1 MSLPVS
7 ERLQGIRPSPT
18 MAITALAARLREQGR
33 DIISLAAGEPD
44 FDTPAHIREAAIAA
58 IRDGATR
65 YTPVEGTAALEAAI
79 IDKFRRENGLHY
91 RPGQVIAS
99 SGAKQS
105 CYNLA
110 MTVLDHGDEA
120 IIPAPCWV
128 SYPDMVR
135 LAGGRPVILP
145 AGLDCG
151 FKLSA
156 GALEA
161 AITARTRLVFFNSP
175 GNPGGAAYTRDEWQA
190 LGEVLERHPRVIIG
204 ADDIYEHVY
213 WGREPFVSFAAA
225 CPSLHERTV
234 TINGV
239 SKAYAMTGWR
249 IGYAAGPVE
258 LVAAMKKLQGHS
270 TSNPCSISQAASIA
284 ALDGSQ
290 DCVRAMAAAFR
301 ERHDFLVAALDT
313 VPGMRCIP
321 ADGAFYAFPDV
332 AGILERR
339 GLANDHALCML
350 LLEQAGVATVPGS
363 AFGMPGHIRL
373 SYACGIDTLREAVGR
388 IRKVLG

>member
-7 ERLQGIRPSPT
+7 ERLQGIQPSRT
-18 MAITALAARLREQGR
+18 MAITALAARLRGEGR
-33 DIISLAAGEPD
+33 DIIGLAAGEPD
-44 FDTPAHIREAAIAA
+44 FDTPAHVREAAIAA

-79 IDKFRRENGLHY
+79 IRKFRRENGLVY
-91 RPGQVIAS
+91 EPGQVIAS
-99 SGAKQS
+99 TGAKQS

-110 MTVLDHGDEA
+110 MAVLGPGDEA
-120 IIPAPCWV
+120 IIPAPYWV
-128 SYPDMVR
+128 SYPEMVR
-135 LAGGRPVILP
+135 LAGGNPVILP
-145 AGLDCG
+145 AGLESG

-156 GALEA
+156 QALAGA
-161 AITARTRLVFFNSP
+161 ISKRTRLVFFNSP
-175 GNPGGAAYTRDEWQA
+175 GNPGGAAYTREEWQA
-190 LGEVLERHPRVIIG
+190 LGAVLERHPRVVIA

-213 WGREPFVSFAAA
+213 WGREPFTSFAAA
-225 CPSLHERTV
+225 CPSLHGRTV

-301 ERHDFLVAALDT
+301 ERHDFLVAALGEI
-313 VPGMRCIP
+313 PGMRCIP
-321 ADGAFYAFPDV
+321 ADGAFYAFPD
-332 AGILERR
+332 ATSIIRQR
-339 GLANDHALCML
+339 GLADDHALCML
-350 LLEQAGVATVPGS
+350 LLEETGVATVPGS
-363 AFGMPGHIRL
+363 AFGLPGHLRL
-373 SYACGIDTLREAVGR
+373 SYACGIDTLREAVSR
-388 IRKVLG
+388 IREVLG